1 MGRQQLISTL
11 VLARDTLDELARH
24 PAFADDA
31 PEFNAGGIGYET
43 IRAIG
48 KALRQADKEQA
59 AAPDL
64 ADALKALVKWMDD
77 AGLSH
82 TQVGPA
88 CAKLGVQPTEY
99 SVVTDARAAL
109 AKAGLA

>member
-64 ADALKALVKWMDD
+64 A
-77 AGLSH
+77 
-82 TQVGPA
+82 
-88 CAKLGVQPTEY
+88 E
-99 SVVTDARAAL
+99 VT
-109 AKAGLA
+109 